1 MKGRFPFATI
11 IGVLAIGA
19 MYATVGAEQTP
30 APQQQPPAASSTPG
44 APGTPADTALRS
56 VLDGAYTEEQAKRG
70 QPLYSRECASCH
82 GAMLEGGEEAP
93 PLSGGTF
100 TSNWN
105 GSTVGDVFERIRLTM
120 PADNPGRLSRQDDA
134 DVLAYMLSVASF
146 PAGKAEL
153 ATQTEVLKQIRFEA
167 SKPKH

>member
-1 MKGRFPFATI
+1 MKASFPFATI
-11 IGVLAIGA
+11 VGVLAIGA
-19 MYATVGAEQTP
+19 LYATVGAEHTP
-30 APQQQPPAASSTPG
+30 APQQQPPAASPAPG
-44 APGTPADTALRS
+44 APADAAPRS

-105 GSTVGDVFERIRLTM
+105 GGSVGDLFDRIRLTM

-146 PAGKAEL
+146 PAGKAAL
-153 ATQTEVLKQIRFEA
+153 VTQTEVLRQIRFEPP
-167 SKPKH
+167 KPKH